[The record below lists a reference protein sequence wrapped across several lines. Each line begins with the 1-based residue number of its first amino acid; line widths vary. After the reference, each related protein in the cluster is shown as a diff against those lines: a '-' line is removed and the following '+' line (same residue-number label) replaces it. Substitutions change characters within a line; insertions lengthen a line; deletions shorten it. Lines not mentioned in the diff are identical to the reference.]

1 MMDYTDLAIK
11 ICDEMLNYQ
20 VTNESIYEV
29 YNIIF
34 EKYAK
39 EFISE
44 KNYILVKVIHY
55 ITISGYDID
64 CIKPMKFKKFMN

>member
-1 MMDYTDLAIK
+1 MNYTDLAQI

-29 YNIIF
+29 YNIVF
-34 EKYAK
+34 KKHAK

-44 KNYILVKVIHY
+44 KNYILVKVIRC
-55 ITISGYDID
+55 ITFEGYDID
-64 CIKPMKFKKFMN
+64 CIKPLKFKRFMD